1 MSSIT
6 LQSSTRL
13 EPEASISPIGLTGFA
28 LLARLGQRG
37 VPYQYMR
44 MFFAAPP
51 KISKEISCNMLD
63 GIDNFTKDHIFRALL
78 ARLVDEA
85 KQLHRVLYMSR
96 TKPDLTWEFYT
107 ADDPLIRSLR
117 KFKLRDGTA
126 TIGYPNHM
134 LQRFVRDVITMVICQ
149 LVLRV
154 LANLGST
161 HASGDATGA
170 SSKGA
175 ALLKDGARSDSQGIS
190 NARNG
195 AADPN
200 RAKRARNNEDESDEE
215 RDDQKKRKST
225 PADRV
230 PLSLRLACPFY
241 KAYPTKLCTSRSCLG
256 PGWETVHRLK
266 YDVRYRQL

>member
-1 MSSIT
+1 MPSVISHT
-6 LQSSTRL
+6 STRP
-13 EPEASISPIGLTGFA
+13 EPGASRSPMGRAGFA

-37 VPYQYMR
+37 VPYQHMR
-44 MFFAAPP
+44 MFFAATSKIP
-51 KISKEISCNMLD
+51 KAIVCNMLD
-63 GIDNFTKDHIFRALL
+63 GIDSFTKDHIFRALL
-78 ARLVDEA
+78 ARKVDEA
-85 KQLHRVLYMSR
+85 KQLYRVLYMSR
-96 TKPDLTWEFYT
+96 TRPDLTWEFYT
-107 ADDPLIRSLR
+107 ADDPSIGLR
-117 KFKLRDGTA
+117 KSKLQDGTA

-154 LANLGST
+154 LANLEST
-161 HASGDATGA
+161 HASGDATGG

-175 ALLKDGARSDSQGIS
+175 ALLKDGAHTDSQGIS

-241 KAYPTKLCTSRSCLG
+241 KAYPTKLCTTRSCLG
-256 PGWETVHRLK
+256 PGWESVHRLK